1 MVYIGWERRKTEE
14 KFVVEG
20 QKKRRQ
26 TAEKRYKEKVNK
38 ENGNR
43 KRSTKGKVAT
53 ERVRMGKSR
62 DKKGRATG
70 WNNKKKKDA
79 WKEKFY
85 TVGWGGWWFTEKERG
100 GGYGWKGYFW
110 KFLKVLFYV

>member
-1 MVYIGWERRKTEE
+1 
-14 KFVVEG
+14 
-20 QKKRRQ
+20 
-26 TAEKRYKEKVNK
+26 VNK

-85 TVGWGGWWFTEKERG
+85 WGEWGAQRRRG
-100 GGYGWKGYFW
+100 GGDTDEKVIFGN
-110 KFLKVLFYV
+110 FLKCYFMFSYVYMHCN